1 MREMKN
7 RQKKENMGDLH
18 RKAILREVG
27 IIEQI
32 CTRILSPPRNHK
44 VLSFLLEED
53 TACLGFLATP

>member
-32 CTRILSPPRNHK
+32 CTRILSPH
-44 VLSFLLEED
+44 
-53 TACLGFLATP
+53 ATTRF